1 MKASL
6 ICMDIDGTLVNDDK
20 IIPCKNITALKKASD
35 MGIRLALVSGRYP
48 AGIRH
53 VEEQLGKRC
62 IKAAIAGAYI
72 FDDNK
77 CLYSRHIS
85 TETAHLVHDIA
96 KKAGGDCWFF
106 SGESWYVTGM
116 NKWVRAEMQY
126 VAASPDIVSI
136 DELDNIILDKNA
148 VINKALVTG
157 SCDTVKKIYGILG
170 GMELNAQL
178 GFSSDTYLEVIPKGV
193 DKGTALERLC
203 EIYDIPIENTVAFG
217 DEGLDIP
224 LIEKAGI
231 GIAMGNAVK
240 KLKDKADY
248 ITTNNNEAGIA
259 YALQDLKII

>member
-1 MKASL
+1 MKTSL

-20 IIPCKNITALKKASD
+20 SIPYKNIAALKKASD

-53 VEEQLGKRC
+53 VEEQLGIRC
-62 IKAAIAGAYI
+62 LKAAIAGAYI
-72 FDDNK
+72 FEDNK
-77 CLYSRHIS
+77 CLYSRHIT
-85 TETAHLVHDIA
+85 TETAYSVYDIA

-106 SGESWYVTGM
+106 SGEKWYVTGM

-126 VAASPDIVSI
+126 VAASPDIVTI
-136 DELDNIILDKNA
+136 DELDKNA

-157 SCDTVKKIYGILG
+157 SSDTVKKIYGILG

-178 GFSSDTYLEVIPKGV
+178 GFSSDTYLEIIPQGV

-203 EIYDIPIENTVAFG
+203 EIYHIPIENTVAFG

-224 LIEKAGI
+224 LIEKAGM

-248 ITTNNNEAGIA
+248 ITTSNNEAGIA
-259 YALQDLKII
+259 HALYDLKIIQ